1 MTVATWLDCLKCK
14 PAETMPLPDAAYIPP
29 RPKSLPA
36 VAALVRTMLQGD
48 GDLLSL
54 LPAYAYTSPVRFI
67 GYSRRQILIVNDPAL
82 VRRVMV
88 EEADRFPKSDLMVGA
103 LAPLVGD
110 SLCVSHGARW
120 RRQRQ
125 MIDPAFSQL
134 RVERAFGAMDA
145 AVTDYEARLEAA
157 ARSGEPV
164 SLDLAMSHL
173 TADIICRTVFSH
185 TLESETAREVFEDF
199 LHFERTVAHV
209 EIRRLIFDKAWSET
223 PQSPD
228 VLAACRRIRGHIGD
242 LLDTHLAEGA
252 TYDDIAAMVAAAED
266 PADGS
271 RFTRE
276 ELIDQLGV
284 FFLAGHETTAS
295 GLTWTLYALAERP
308 DLAAR
313 ARAEVEAVCGEAL
326 PTLAD
331 IKAMPFLRNLFKE
344 ALRLYPPITFIPR
357 VAAEPCEIGGHRLR
371 RGAMVMIAPWAIHRH
386 HALWDRP
393 DEFDPD
399 RWDGPAPAQG
409 TYLPFG
415 YGPRICIGA
424 GFAGMESALILAR
437 LVRRFAFETVPGQ
450 TVRPVARLTTRP
462 KDQIMARV
470 RALAPA

>member
-1 MTVATWLDCLKCK
+1 MRHPVLT
-14 PAETMPLPDAAYIPP
+14 ETAYRPP
-29 RPKSLPA
+29 RPRSLPA
-36 VAALVRTMLQGD
+36 VAALVRTLLQGD

-54 LPAYAYTSPVRFI
+54 LPAYAYTAPVRFI
-67 GYSRRQILIVNDPAL
+67 GYSRRQILIVNAPDL

-110 SLCVSHGARW
+110 SLFVSHGARW

-134 RVERAFGAMDA
+134 RVDRAFGAMDA
-145 AVTDYEARLEAA
+145 AVDAYGVRLDQAA
-157 ARSGEPV
+157 ADGAPV
-164 SLDLAMSHL
+164 SLDLAMGHL

-185 TLESETAREVFEDF
+185 SLESDTARDVFEDF

-209 EIRRLIFDKAWSET
+209 EIRRLIFDRAWAPT

-228 VLAACRRIRGHIGD
+228 VLAACQRIRRHIGL
-242 LLDTHLAEGA
+242 LLDTHLEAGA
-252 TYDDIAAMVAAAED
+252 AYDDIAAMVAGAE
-266 PADGS
+266 ALEDGR

-295 GLTWTLYALAERP
+295 ALTWTLYALAERP

-313 ARAEVEAVCGEAL
+313 ARREVAEVCGDAPVGPAHL
-326 PTLAD
+326 
-331 IKAMPFLRNLFKE
+331 KRMGFLRALFKE

-357 VAAEPCEIGGHRLR
+357 VAAEPCTIGGYRLR

-393 DEFDPD
+393 DAFDPD
-399 RWDGPAPAQG
+399 RWSGPAPRAG

-415 YGPRICIGA
+415 YGPRMCVGA

-437 LVRRFAFETVPGQ
+437 LVRRFAFEIVPGQ

-470 RALAPA
+470 RRLNPR

>member
-1 MTVATWLDCLKCK
+1 MQGATWLDCSKCK
-14 PAETMPLPDAAYIPP
+14 ALETPSVATSTYMPP

-88 EEADRFPKSDLMVGA
+88 EEADDFPKCDLMVGA
-103 LAPLVGD
+103 LEPLVGD
-110 SLCVSHGARW
+110 SLFVSHGARW

-134 RVERAFGAMDA
+134 RVDRAFGAMEA
-145 AVTDYEARLEAA
+145 AVSDYEARLEASA
-157 ARSGEPV
+157 KAGEAV

-228 VLAACRRIRGHIGD
+228 VLAACQRIRGHIGA
-242 LLDTHLAEGA
+242 LLDTHLADGA
-252 TYDDIAAMVAAAED
+252 DYDDIAAMVAAAED

-271 RFTRE
+271 RFSRE

-295 GLTWTLYALAERP
+295 GLTWTLYALAEQP

-313 ARAEVEAVCGEAL
+313 ARDEVEAVCGGAL

-331 IKAMPFLRNLFKE
+331 IKRMPFLRNLFKE

-357 VAAEPCEIGGHRLR
+357 VAAKPCEIGGHKLR

-393 DEFDPD
+393 DTFDPD

-437 LVRRFAFETVPGQ
+437 LVRRFRFETLPGQ

-462 KDQIMARV
+462 KDQIMAQV
-470 RALAPA
+470 TALA

>member
-1 MTVATWLDCLKCK
+1 
-14 PAETMPLPDAAYIPP
+14 MPDTAYIPP
-29 RPKSLPA
+29 RPRSLPA

-82 VRRVMV
+82 VRQVMV
-88 EEADRFPKSDLMVGA
+88 EEAERFPKSDLMVGA

-110 SLCVSHGARW
+110 SLFVSHGARW

-134 RVERAFGAMDA
+134 RVDRAFGAMEA
-145 AVTDYEARLEAA
+145 AVTDYEARLDAA
-157 ARSGEPV
+157 ARADEPI

-209 EIRRLIFDKAWSET
+209 EIRRLIFDKAWTET

-228 VLAACRRIRGHIGD
+228 VLAACKRIRGHIGD
-242 LLDTHLAEGA
+242 LLDTHLAAGA
-252 TYDDIAAMVAAAED
+252 DYDDIAAMVASAED
-266 PADGS
+266 PSDGS

-295 GLTWTLYALAERP
+295 ALTWTLYALAERP
-308 DLAAR
+308 ELAAR
-313 ARAEVEAVCGEAL
+313 ARAEVDAVCGSAL
-326 PTLAD
+326 PSLAD
-331 IKAMPFLRNLFKE
+331 IKRMPFLRNLFKE

-357 VAAEPCEIGGHRLR
+357 VAAEACEIGGYKLR

-393 DEFDPD
+393 DAFDPD

-424 GFAGMESALILAR
+424 GFATMESAL
-437 LVRRFAFETVPGQ
+437 
-450 TVRPVARLTTRP
+450 
-462 KDQIMARV
+462 
-470 RALAPA
+470 